1 MTTYVA
7 LLRGIN
13 VGGKTKVDMATLKEA
28 FESDVGASSVKTYI
42 NSGNV
47 VFRHRRG
54 AARLATD
61 VERAIR
67 DRFGLDVP
75 VLIRDLDNIRALCD
89 DAIPDEWTNDKEQKT
104 DVLFLWEEVDSPDVL
119 EQIDWNP
126 KIENVR
132 YAPGAVIWNIARS
145 NATRGKMVRLV
156 GTDIYKK
163 MTIRNVNT
171 VRKLRELMEAAD
183 AAA

>member
-13 VGGKTKVDMATLKEA
+13 VGGKAKVDMKTLKDA
-28 FESDVGASSVKTYI
+28 FESDLGCSSVKTYI

-47 VFRHRRG
+47 VFRDRRG
-54 AARLATD
+54 AAKLATA
-61 VERAIR
+61 VEGAIR
-67 DRFGLDVP
+67 DRFQLDVP
-75 VLIRDLDNIRALCD
+75 VLIRDFDNIRALCE
-89 DAIPDEWTNDKEQKT
+89 DAIPADWTNDKEQKS
-104 DVLFLWEEVDSPDVL
+104 DVLFLWEEFDSADVL
-119 EQIDWNP
+119 ESIGWNP
-126 KIENVR
+126 EIENVR

-171 VRKLRELMEAAD
+171 VRKLRELMEAAEST
-183 AAA
+183 